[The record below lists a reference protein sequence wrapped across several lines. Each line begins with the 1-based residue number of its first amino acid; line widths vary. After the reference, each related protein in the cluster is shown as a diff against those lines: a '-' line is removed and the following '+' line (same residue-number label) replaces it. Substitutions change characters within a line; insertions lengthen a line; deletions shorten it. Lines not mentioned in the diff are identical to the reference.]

1 MTDPKIIGCLIQATA
16 PKRRPRKGVL
26 LPPKPGPRSISYRLA
41 VDGKTP
47 APFNPNEWTITVL
60 AGPVYSHDNL
70 PAMHLATRT
79 MLKAEQRRQP
89 ADEDAWIAEYKVY
102 RGTALLYAV
111 ADTVPMT
118 GLTPAR
124 ADAWT
129 KARTCV
135 RCTKQFPRPLAA
147 SPQQERYCQPCH
159 ELAAR
164 ERWTEQARAVQADAA
179 AWAREVLDDPRTVLL
194 TDDQYPNAGRGRGYR
209 AETIAGQILAD
220 VRVRAFDGSYD
231 DVRYPDSWSPEQIAA
246 DKAEVMDGTIA
257 PAEWKALAATI
268 ADHRFIM
275 WRSCWGHS
283 SLPADLDTPIPDTD
297 ELSTRLALWTG
308 WIPANRW
315 GYWYPEPKFPWTF
328 SSVHPRYQG
337 HDLLRRQPRDLA
349 AEIADMRSLL
359 HRMADGPAPEPT
371 IGTRPTESP

>member
-246 DKAEVMDGTIA
+246 ESLGLKYGTFGA
-257 PAEWKALAATI
+257 RVNVA
-268 ADHRFIM
+268 
-275 WRSCWGHS
+275 
-283 SLPADLDTPIPDTD
+283 
-297 ELSTRLALWTG
+297 
-308 WIPANRW
+308 
-315 GYWYPEPKFPWTF
+315 
-328 SSVHPRYQG
+328 
-337 HDLLRRQPRDLA
+337 RRQFRKLWF
-349 AEIADMRSLL
+349 
-359 HRMADGPAPEPT
+359 APETAPPMRGT
-371 IGTRPTESP
+371 DRRIGSRATELRTHCSAGHELTPENTYWRPDRRRSRFCKTCEQARGIARVAARRELVAG